1 MSMVQVGPQVTNQGV
16 FETFVRFNA
25 LIMTRQGG
33 YKVSPVAIQR
43 DLGTY
48 LACFEPTPRESLRMR
63 LEGLFRF
70 WSPLGEHFF
79 F

>member
-43 DLGTY
+43 DPGNY
-48 LACFEPTPRESLRMR
+48 LASFEPPPVNP
-63 LEGLFRF
+63 LECAWKAYLDSGAPF
-70 WSPLGEHFF
+70 W
-79 F
+79 